1 MFFSVRILGANS
13 AVPNKNR
20 FPTSQCISIGQ
31 EKVII
36 DCGEGSQINLSTYK
50 IKRGKINHILI
61 SHLHGDHV
69 YGLPG
74 LLSSLNLGGRTAP
87 LILIGP
93 LGIKE
98 FIESVL
104 RMTHVNLQFPLE
116 VKELNHSSGKK
127 LIESS
132 SLIDISAFPLKH
144 RVPTFGYLLSEKK
157 WLNIKSEAIESYKL
171 DIAQIKA
178 VKNGEAIISQDGK
191 TIPNAELAQW
201 TEPRSYAYC
210 SDTIYDPQLTSYI
223 QGVDLL
229 YHEATY
235 LHELKDKAIQHKHST
250 ALEAGQI
257 AKAAK
262 VNKLIIGHY
271 SSRYDDLQPL
281 ENEARTVFSNTQVVR
296 QGDLFSIDFK

>member
-13 AVPNKNR
+13 AVPNNNR
-20 FPTSQCISIGQ
+20 FPTSQCINIGQ

-36 DCGEGSQINLSTYK
+36 DCGEGAQINLSTYK

-87 LILIGP
+87 LLLIGP

-98 FIESVL
+98 FVESVL
-104 RMTHVNLQFPLE
+104 RMTHVNLQYQLD
-116 VKELNHSSGKK
+116 VKELEHNSGQKQVASASS
-127 LIESS
+127 
-132 SLIDISAFPLKH
+132 IDIYAFPLKH
-144 RVPTFGYLLSEKK
+144 RVPTFGYRIAEKK
-157 WLNIKSEAIESYKL
+157 RLNIKSEAIKTYSL
-171 DIAQIKA
+171 DIDQIKA
-178 VKNGEAIISQDGK
+178 VKKGEDIVTSEGNIILNKELVQWSQS
-191 TIPNAELAQW
+191 
-201 TEPRSYAYC
+201 RSYAYC

-235 LHELKDKAIQHKHST
+235 LHELKEKADQHKHST

-257 AKAAK
+257 AKLANVK
-262 VNKLIIGHY
+262 RLIIGHY
-271 SSRYDDLQPL
+271 SSRYDDLSVL
-281 ENEARTVFSNTQVVR
+281 ENEARQQFKESNVVK
-296 QGDLFSIDFK
+296 QGDEFIIE

>member
-61 SHLHGDHV
+61 SHMHGDHV

-74 LLSSLNLGGRTAP
+74 LLSSLNLGGRTEP

-98 FIESVL
+98 FIEAVL
-104 RMTHVNLQFPLE
+104 RMTYVNLQFPLE

-132 SLIDISAFPLKH
+132 SLIDIFAFPLKH
-144 RVPTFGYLLSEKK
+144 RVPTFGYLLTEKRR
-157 WLNIKSEAIESYKL
+157 LNIRSEAIQTYKL
-171 DIAQIKA
+171 DISQIKA
-178 VKNGEAIISQDGK
+178 VKNGEDIVSQEGK

-201 TEPRSYAYC
+201 TIPRSYAYC
-210 SDTIYDPQLTSYI
+210 SDTIYDPQLAPYI

-235 LHELKDKAIQHKHST
+235 LHELKSKADQHKHST

-257 AKAAK
+257 AKQANVK
-262 VNKLIIGHY
+262 RLIIGHY
-271 SSRYDDLQPL
+271 SSRYDDLEVL
-281 ENEARTVFSNTQVVR
+281 EKEARQAFENTTVVQ
-296 QGDLFSIDFK
+296 QGDEFKIE